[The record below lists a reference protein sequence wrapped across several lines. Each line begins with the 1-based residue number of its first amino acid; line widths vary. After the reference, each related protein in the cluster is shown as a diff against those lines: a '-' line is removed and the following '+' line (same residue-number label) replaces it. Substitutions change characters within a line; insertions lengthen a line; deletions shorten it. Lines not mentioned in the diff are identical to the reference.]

1 MIVLVNV
8 FMNLNILSKLF
19 FFFCLRYYMEHIRH
33 LFCFSVQYSL
43 LILYCIFQ
51 LAVDRSKT
59 WKSPVLKW
67 TLVETLKQQQ
77 KVLSLDCMNTM
88 S

>member
-1 MIVLVNV
+1 
-8 FMNLNILSKLF
+8 MNLGIISKLF
-19 FFFCLRYYMEHIRH
+19 SLRCYIDRIRH
-33 LFCFSVQYSL
+33 LFCFSVQYDL

-51 LAVDRSKT
+51 LVVDRSKT

-67 TLVETLKQQQ
+67 TLVEMLKQQQ